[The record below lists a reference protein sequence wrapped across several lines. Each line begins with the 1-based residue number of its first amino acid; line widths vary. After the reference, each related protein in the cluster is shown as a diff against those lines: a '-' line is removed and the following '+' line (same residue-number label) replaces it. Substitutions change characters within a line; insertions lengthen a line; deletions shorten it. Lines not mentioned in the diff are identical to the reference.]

1 MRIVVFILL
10 FLVSCQGQRMQN
22 ELFAG
27 NMDTVQVK
35 SSSKEKISVAG
46 PAQDLPL
53 FEMIGNDTVYNY
65 VYKRPIF
72 SVHSPSASVDT
83 DVENYVQN
91 AVKDIHIGE
100 GISYISFVVNKVG
113 LPCHVSIVRSARN
126 NVPDVGVAE
135 RMDSIACEVVS
146 NMPYFIP
153 ATVRG
158 DIVNYR
164 MNIRIVFK

>member
-1 MRIVVFILL
+1 MRIIAFLSL
-10 FLVSCQGQRMQN
+10 FLVSCQGQHTQN
-22 ELFAG
+22 GLSAG
-27 NMDTVQVK
+27 DRDTVQVK
-35 SSSKEKISVAG
+35 SSSKEQISIAG

-53 FEMIGNDTVYNY
+53 FVMIGNDTVYNY
-65 VYKRPIF
+65 VYERPVF

-100 GISYISFVVNKVG
+100 GISYLSFVVNKVG
-113 LPCHVSIVRSARN
+113 LPRHVSIARSARN
-126 NVPDVGVAE
+126 NVPDVEVAE
-135 RMDSIACEVVS
+135 KMDSIACEVVG

-158 DIVNYR
+158 NIVNYR
-164 MNIRIVFK
+164 MNTRIVFK